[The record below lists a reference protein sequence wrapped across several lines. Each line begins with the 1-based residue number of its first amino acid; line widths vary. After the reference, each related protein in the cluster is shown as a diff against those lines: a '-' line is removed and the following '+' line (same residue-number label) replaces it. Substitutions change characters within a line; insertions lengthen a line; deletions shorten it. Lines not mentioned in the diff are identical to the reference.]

1 MKFLL
6 FVAALYTLNPVTISI
21 YPPASMAPATV
32 RITVLVPRHLD
43 NREVCYGF
51 SGPEDKKSCLTLDGW
66 QARRTWTVYW
76 PIRTAGEYLA
86 EATLTRV
93 TEGKTQTYRQQAP
106 FRVVGFEM
114 EP

>member
-93 TEGKTQTYRQQAP
+93 TEGKTQTYRQPAA
-106 FRVVGFEM
+106 FRVLGFE
-114 EP
+114 P